1 MGIFFSKK
9 NVSDK
14 KKYYLCSPLPV
25 EAVEA
30 VFYGK
35 DIEY

>member
-1 MGIFFSKK
+1 M
-9 NVSDK
+9 K

>member
-9 NVSDK
+9 TYRIK